1 MPRVI
6 ALDVMET
13 LLDVGAL
20 DPIFQERFGDAA
32 ARQQWFT
39 QMLQSAFVATIT
51 DSYDD
56 FGAIGMAALTMIAQR
71 RGVTLTEEDRQR
83 VREGLVHLPAHPDVR
98 TGLERLRDAGLR
110 LVALTNSTEEVA
122 RAQVASAGLR
132 DLFERV
138 FSADTVR
145 RLKPAPEPYRMVADQ
160 LGVPIAQI
168 RLVAAHAWDIAG
180 AQRAGCA
187 AAFVAR
193 RGQVLDPLAERPHI
207 VGADMRAVAEQII
220 AAELGSRG

>member
-20 DPIFQERFGDAA
+20 DPTFQGLFGDAS
-32 ARQQWFT
+32 ARQQWFA

-51 DSYDD
+51 DSYTA
-56 FGAIGMAALTMIAQR
+56 FGAIGMAALTMVAER

-83 VREGLVHLPAHPDVR
+83 IREGITHLPAHPDVR
-98 TGLERLRDAGLR
+98 PGLERLRDAGFR

-132 DLFERV
+132 DFFERV

-168 RLVAAHAWDIAG
+168 RLVAAHAWDVAG

-193 RGQVLDPLAERPHI
+193 PGQVLDPLAARPDV
-207 VGADMRAVAEQII
+207 VGADMGAVAEQII
-220 AAELGSRG
+220 TAELAR